1 MINAYEIRFFQV
13 GSASKGGDA
22 ILIRFLD
29 EYQRQTVIVV
39 DGGYKETGEKIIE
52 YLKTLNIYVINLV
65 VNTHPDIDH
74 ISGLIRLFEEQ
85 SLTINKLIMNRP
97 WRDSNITANYFVDG
111 RITNKSA
118 NKRMTEAFK
127 YAYQLEKTAIAKIGE
142 NNIIHPVVGNNYFGC
157 LTILSPSKDLYRT
170 KLLESDKTPTSL
182 DDSGNTRTFA
192 KTMKKQVR
200 YIKGFMSWRNEDT
213 TPINETSIVSLLSMP
228 DKNYLLTADA
238 GKNGIKEAL
247 DYKDSQFWLA
257 HRSID
262 VLQLPHHGSRKNVT
276 PVLIQRIDAKDYI
289 ISCPQNGLDTHH
301 PSRRLVN
308 MVLEK
313 IPKARIFTT
322 ADCYCFV
329 FYYKFNWQLKPQT
342 PMSAFDEIEDYD

>member
-1 MINAYEIRFFQV
+1 MITAYEIRFFQV

-29 EYQRQTVIVV
+29 EYQRPTVIVI

-52 YLKTLNIYVINLV
+52 YLKTLNISIIDLVI
-65 VNTHPDIDH
+65 NTHPDVDH
-74 ISGLIRLFEEQ
+74 ISGLIRLFEEPT
-85 SLTINKLIMNRP
+85 LTIKKLLMNRP
-97 WRDSNITANYFVDG
+97 WRDSNITADYFADN
-111 RITNKSA
+111 RITDKSV

-127 YAYQLEKTAIAKIGE
+127 YAYQLEQAAIVKIGE
-142 NNIIHPVVGNNYFGC
+142 PNILHPVVGKNYFGC
-157 LTILSPSKDLYRT
+157 LTILAPSKDLYRT
-170 KLLESDKTPTSL
+170 KLLESDKTPTTVD
-182 DDSGNTRTFA
+182 DDSNTKSFA
-192 KTMKKQVR
+192 KTMKKLVH
-200 YIKGFMSWRNEDT
+200 YIKGFMLWRDEET

-228 DKNYLLTADA
+228 DRDYLLTADA
-238 GKNGIKEAL
+238 GKNGLKEAL
-247 DYKDSQFWLA
+247 DYKDSRLGLA

-276 PVLIQRIDAKDYI
+276 PALIQRISAKDYI
-289 ISCPQNGLDTHH
+289 ISCPPNGLDSHH

-322 ADCYCFV
+322 ADCCCFV
-329 FYYKFNWQLKPQT
+329 FHFRFNWQLTPQKPLGV
-342 PMSAFDEIEDYD
+342 FDEIEDYD